1 MQNFSLAAHF
11 QGGINNGHNI
21 VEGKERKRP
30 NIWETNE
37 PIGLSFAL
45 GVKKYLLHAHGLMMQ
60 FYCPLGLLRVY
71 SRKQIN

>member
-30 NIWETNE
+30 NI
-37 PIGLSFAL
+37 
-45 GVKKYLLHAHGLMMQ
+45 
-60 FYCPLGLLRVY
+60 
-71 SRKQIN
+71 